1 MRKAVNKMPFS
12 TLHLQEIHPPKESDR
27 KQGEDEIR
35 RKWKTPDITDGY
47 PPVDGRRAEIQSAAA
62 EHHTCQTGLAPHFS
76 LFFLLPFFLDQI
88 FLNRSSMNF
97 FTLPIRTLISG
108 TFETSCIT
116 RCMILAL

>member
-62 EHHTCQTGLAPHFS
+62 EHHTLQTGLPRIFLCFSRFPFS
-76 LFFLLPFFLDQI
+76 L
-88 FLNRSSMNF
+88 
-97 FTLPIRTLISG
+97 IRYS
-108 TFETSCIT
+108 
-116 RCMILAL
+116 